1 MLFSQ
6 PRLIKSAWSHF
17 HLAYLQKHCQEILR
31 ACESLLRQHGQVHY
45 SMCVS
50 KKVIL
55 KCSHQGLQGQ
65 PPCECLFTCS
75 LALTVKTD
83 MTVDLLLQFVPTPF
97 SYFFPL
103 CNHCL
108 PSCNTELNL
117 ISKGKVC
124 HAQTLLGKNR
134 TGKSSSTL
142 IPSTPSPACG
152 VRGSFPMMLVKVWDT
167 FVPTVP
173 SHCQ

>member
-1 MLFSQ
+1 M
-6 PRLIKSAWSHF
+6 
-17 HLAYLQKHCQEILR
+17 R
-31 ACESLLRQHGQVHY
+31 ACESPLRQHGQVHY
-45 SMCVS
+45 SVSVS

-55 KCSHQGLQGQ
+55 KCSHQGLHGQ

-83 MTVDLLLQFVPTPF
+83 MTVDLLLQSVPTSF

-108 PSCNTELNL
+108 FSCNTELNL
-117 ISKGKVC
+117 INKGKFL
-124 HAQTLLGKNR
+124 HAQTLLGKKH
-134 TGKSSSTL
+134 TGKPSSTL
-142 IPSTPSPACG
+142 TPSTPSPACG
-152 VRGSFPMMLVKVWDT
+152 VCRCFPLMLIKVWDT
-167 FVPTVP
+167 SVPTVP